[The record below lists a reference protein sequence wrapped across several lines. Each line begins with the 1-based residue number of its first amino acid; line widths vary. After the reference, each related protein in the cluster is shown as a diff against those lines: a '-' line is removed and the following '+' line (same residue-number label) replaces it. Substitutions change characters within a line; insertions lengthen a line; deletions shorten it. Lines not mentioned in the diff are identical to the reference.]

1 MDFCCVYNIELKL
14 NRSFW
19 NNFYCICLI
28 IRKWTDI
35 ICMNFNLLFKLQE
48 RIETNAYPKNAGSKC
63 CIFNQCIIIMV
74 CHKDIFI
81 HLLRLKL
88 WCHIN
93 ELFITL
99 FVTLEQ
105 KCWLILTFFCVKRM
119 LIAQILVHFFFRSKI
134 SHIK

>member
-48 RIETNAYPKNAGSKC
+48 RIETNAYGIPKMQALNVVFLWCVIKTFS
-63 CIFNQCIIIMV
+63 
-74 CHKDIFI
+74 
-81 HLLRLKL
+81 LLRLKL

>member
-1 MDFCCVYNIELKL
+1 MDFCRVYNIELKL

-19 NNFYCICLI
+19 NHFYCICLI

-81 HLLRLKL
+81 
-88 WCHIN
+88 
-93 ELFITL
+93 
-99 FVTLEQ
+99 VTSEIMMAHYWIVHYIVRYIRT
-105 KCWLILTFFCVKRM
+105 KVFTHSDFFLCEKNVNC
-119 LIAQILVHFFFRSKI
+119 ADSGAFFFQVKDL
-134 SHIK
+134 SH